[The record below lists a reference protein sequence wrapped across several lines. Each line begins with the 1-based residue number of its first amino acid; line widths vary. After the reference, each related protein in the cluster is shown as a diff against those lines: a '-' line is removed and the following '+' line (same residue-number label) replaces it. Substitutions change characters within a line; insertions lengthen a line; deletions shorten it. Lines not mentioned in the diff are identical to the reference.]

1 MLWLRQVTYAS
12 EAADH
17 CHPELASTQT
27 WSRLIDELRT
37 LWATC
42 NARYFACQPHLL
54 SSQPHLPELWL
65 GAGWDALLNKFGSFS
80 LLCFW
85 TYLLAEW
92 LNRQGEIGG
101 IHSKGTW
108 NSPSEL
114 RLEGMLRK
122 SGIQTLSPSPG
133 LKGLEFSLLHCVCLS
148 AKVHPQFWHSIFVI
162 FHKSL

>member
-92 LNRQGEIGG
+92 LN
-101 IHSKGTW
+101 TW
-108 NSPSEL
+108 LMNRSY
-114 RLEGMLRK
+114 
-122 SGIQTLSPSPG
+122 
-133 LKGLEFSLLHCVCLS
+133 SLLIFSSLIIPFFQRKKNKLQYENSQYSKYKFLILV
-148 AKVHPQFWHSIFVI
+148 QEERSIF
-162 FHKSL
+162 K